1 MGLHQVAVTR
11 TVDSLLADARAGLAR
26 LTPEQAFSAWQD
38 GALLVDTRSLDQ
50 QQEQQGIVPGAE
62 HHPLSVVLWRLDELP
77 RETRVI
83 LICRHGYSSS
93 FAAAHLQQMGF
104 TEATDVEGGFE
115 GWLAAGLPV
124 AAVVSDR

>member
-1 MGLHQVAVTR
+1 MGLHQAVTKS
-11 TVDSLLADARAGLAR
+11 VDSLLADARSGLTR
-26 LTPEQAFSAWQD
+26 VTPEQAFRAWQD
-38 GALLVDTRSLDQ
+38 GAMLVDTRSLDQ
-50 QQEQQGIVPGAE
+50 QHEQQGTIPGAV

-93 FAAAHLQQMGF
+93 LAAAQLQAMGF
-104 TEATDVEGGFE
+104 VDATDVEGGFE
-115 GWLAAGLPV
+115 AWAAAGLPV